1 MTEKT
6 PPMRIRVWQNEPN
19 GEFVASF
26 PGDLCLDENTEYVRA
41 DIHDKL
47 VEALEILIAWK
58 HAVDTVAPELGGL
71 LVAIYN
77 AEAVLASLQTQDQ
90 DE

>member
-1 MTEKT
+1 MTEKNAPT
-6 PPMRIRVWQNEPN
+6 RIWACMEGPMV
-19 GEFVASF
+19 GLFVSG
-26 PGDLCLDENTEYVRA
+26 GDSVDWPEYVRA
-41 DIHDKL
+41 DDHDKL
-47 VEALEILIAWK
+47 VEALEKLVAWK

-77 AEAVLASLQTQDQ
+77 AEAILASLQPQDQ